1 MYITPV
7 QHPKHIPFNNQR
19 QPTAGLDMVR
29 VEDMLG
35 RTYPDHSPFDSH
47 LVEFYILLLVEEG
60 RGTHTLDFVDIPLQ
74 PGTLLSIRKDQVH
87 RFHPST
93 ELKGTMV
100 LFTDA
105 FLVSYLEQE
114 EALRTMQLFNE
125 FLARPNLQLS
135 QADFALVRGQIGR
148 MQLEYGRVHDAFSL
162 GILRSELHI
171 LASRIGR
178 LKEAEHREGVS
189 GRTLR
194 AFVDLQQLVE
204 RNSTQTRRVQDYAA
218 MMGTSTKTLN
228 NVTQAVVHKS
238 AKAFIDELCT
248 LQVQR
253 MLINTSLSIKKV
265 AYHAGFEETTNFY
278 KYFRRQTGTT
288 PEAFRQASRG

>member
-1 MYITPV
+1 MEPPV
-7 QHPKHIPFNNQR
+7 HISFNNKR
-19 QPTAGLDMVR
+19 NPNAGLDLIR
-29 VEDMLG
+29 IEDLIG
-35 RTYPDHSPFDSH
+35 RSYPDHSPFEPH
-47 LVEFYILLLVEEG
+47 LVEFFILMLIEEG
-60 RGTHTLDFVDIPLQ
+60 HSTHTLDFRDIPLK

-87 RFHPST
+87 RFHPAST
-93 ELKGTMV
+93 LKGTMA

-125 FLARPNLQLS
+125 FIAEPHVQLD
-135 QADFALVRGQIGR
+135 AEEFAQVRTLIAR
-148 MQLEYGRVHDAFSL
+148 MQQEYAQAHDAFSL
-162 GILRSELHI
+162 GILRSQLHI
-171 LASRIGR
+171 LASRVGR
-178 LKEAEHREGVS
+178 LKEAQHRDGVT
-189 GRTLR
+189 GRTLA
-194 AFVDLQQLVE
+194 AFVDLQQLIE
-204 RNSTQTRRVQDYAA
+204 RNGTQTRRVQDYAA

-228 NVTQAVVHKS
+228 NVTQAVIHKS

-253 MLINTSLSIKKV
+253 MLINTSLSIKEV